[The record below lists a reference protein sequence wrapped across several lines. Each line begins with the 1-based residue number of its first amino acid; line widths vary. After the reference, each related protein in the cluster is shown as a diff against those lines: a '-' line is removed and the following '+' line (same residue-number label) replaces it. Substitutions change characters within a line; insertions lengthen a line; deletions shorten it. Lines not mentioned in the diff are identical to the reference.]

1 MAALRSAGLEIPE
14 RPVRLFQIMLL
25 DDKPVSGSVVG
36 GKSVIKNDDFSLTA
50 FREENLNGMRCRLNC
65 CC

>member
-1 MAALRSAGLEIPE
+1 
-14 RPVRLFQIMLL
+14 MLL

-36 GKSVIKNDDFSLTA
+36 GKSVIKNDDFSLAA